1 MKTKENR
8 NFQALFKEER
18 YLILKNYLYNYL
30 LRKRAIEKCL
40 NQEEPE
46 LILEIGSGIS
56 PLTPFF
62 SRTVYCDLSFDAIRF
77 LKRKQGKGYYVIADG
92 IHLPFKSNIFSHAIC
107 SEVLEH
113 IKNDLQAIKELAR
126 ILKKYASCLVI
137 TVPHRMCYFSNDD
150 HFVKHYRRY
159 ELAEI
164 KKKLKLAGLKP
175 IYLQKVLGPLE
186 KITMSFVVYLFSIIQ
201 RHKPSKELFRNSG
214 HNWFMKFF
222 VLLFRCANLFYQG
235 YIWLDAKLMPLSF
248 STVILIKSI
257 ISNKECK
264 PHCRIKNIPKE
275 V

>member
-1 MKTKENR
+1 MKTNENR

-18 YLILKNYLYNYL
+18 YLVLKNYLYNYL

-56 PLTPFF
+56 PLTTFF
-62 SRTVYCDLSFDAIRF
+62 SRTVYSDLSFDAIGF

-126 ILKKYASCLVI
+126 TLKKHAGCLII
-137 TVPHRMCYFSNDD
+137 TFPHRKCYFANDD

-159 ELAEI
+159 ELSEI
-164 KKKLKLAGLKP
+164 KKKLKLADLKP
-175 IYLQKVLGPLE
+175 ICLQKVLGPLE
-186 KITMSFVVYLFSIIQ
+186 KITMSVAVYLFSVIQ
-201 RHKPSKELFRNSG
+201 RHKQSKKIFRNSG
-214 HNWFMKFF
+214 HKGFMNFF
-222 VLLFRCANLFYQG
+222 VFLFKCANLFYQG
-235 YIWLDAKLMPLSF
+235 YIWLDARIIPLSF

-257 ISNKECK
+257 TLKKSDKFF
-264 PHCRIKNIPKE
+264 
-275 V
+275 